1 LGHYYLKG
9 RSVFITKDRADRFRP
24 ILKWI
29 RRSAPGKKEQLQA
42 SRILR
47 EIEGIKEHK
56 QIVLP
61 KGEFDMLTF
70 IATEFPDGVETGRQL
85 GLPNFEE
92 D

>member
-1 LGHYYLKG
+1 MGHYLLKG

-29 RRSAPGKKEQLQA
+29 RRNAPGKKEQLQA

-56 QIVLP
+56 QIILP
-61 KGEFDMLTF
+61 SGEFGMLTF
-70 IATEFPDGVETGRQL
+70 IATEFPEGVETGKQL
-85 GLPNFEE
+85 RFPTLE
-92 D
+92 